1 MPWGTS
7 VHSLETT
14 KYKFYPLL
22 TPTTQKVK
30 NVIPLPL
37 HRNVKEGLLWDIK
50 GQKQI
55 RIGRQ
60 DPPSNFHQPLRA
72 RSKPL
77 KQGLQLM
84 EEPIIS
90 CSGRNCLSPSGRKHW
105 GILDKLAASIQ
116 AIIYQSIGPSETTR
130 ELTHLGKVTQRHPT
144 CSEISQRELETQVP
158 YLLKI

>member
-1 MPWGTS
+1 MQSIVYTINYLWLVVPVMPHRHRLPLCFPQYLKCPTPPCEVDVMPWGTS

-14 KYKFYPLL
+14 EYKFYPQL

-37 HRNVKEGLLWDIK
+37 HRNVREGLLWDIK

-105 GILDKLAASIQ
+105 GILEKLAANI
-116 AIIYQSIGPSETTR
+116 
-130 ELTHLGKVTQRHPT
+130 
-144 CSEISQRELETQVP
+144 
-158 YLLKI
+158 